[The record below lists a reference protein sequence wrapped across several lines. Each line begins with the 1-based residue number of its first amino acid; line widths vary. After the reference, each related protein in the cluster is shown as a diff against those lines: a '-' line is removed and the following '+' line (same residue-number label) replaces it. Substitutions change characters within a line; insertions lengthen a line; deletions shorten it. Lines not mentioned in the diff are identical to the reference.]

1 MVDVSSIVKVL
12 REVNSSLVDI
22 DRARR
27 NVPRNPEQTF
37 RLMKVT
43 GATAISGYDKRWLYT
58 VQDAMI
64 SSAASGYVGTTT
76 NLSARTYNALSVS
89 ELNNGTSSAS
99 GNYSW
104 GVAKLTIP
112 AGFIAV
118 AIPTNSYVMCVHQH
132 SGDGDILLIIN
143 TQAIDGT
150 CA

>member
-1 MVDVSSIVKVL
+1 MVGVSSVIKVL

-27 NVPRNPEQTF
+27 DMPRNPSQTF

-64 SSAASGYVGTTT
+64 GTAASGYVGTTT
-76 NLSARTYNALSVS
+76 NLSARSYNALSVS
-89 ELNNGTSSAS
+89 ELNNGTSSTS
-99 GNYSW
+99 GSYSW
-104 GVAKLTIP
+104 GVAKSTIP
-112 AGFIAV
+112 AGFVAV

-132 SGDGDILLIIN
+132 SGEGDILLIIN

-150 CA
+150 C

>member
-1 MVDVSSIVKVL
+1 VVAVSSVIKVL

-27 NVPRNPEQTF
+27 DIPRNPAQTF

-43 GATAISGYDKRWLYT
+43 GAAAISGYDKRWLYT

-64 SSAASGYVGTTT
+64 SSSASGYVGTTT

-89 ELNNGTSSAS
+89 ELNNGTSSTS
-99 GNYSW
+99 GSYSW
-104 GVAKLTIP
+104 GVAKSTIP
-112 AGFIAV
+112 AGFVAV
-118 AIPTNSYVMCVHQH
+118 AIPNNSYVVCVHQH
-132 SGDGDILLIIN
+132 SGEGDILLIIN